1 MEDKLIH
8 NDKNT
13 DINIE
18 SSAKPPY
25 VLIVD
30 DSLSARKS
38 LAQFVQD
45 MGLEVRTARDG
56 LEAVSL
62 IDARKPGLV
71 LVDMEMPGMNGL
83 ELTSY
88 IRASDGLRELPVI
101 MITSRSTDKHRQVA
115 MDKGVNHFM
124 VKPFIEDELASHIN
138 LALKIA

>member
-1 MEDKLIH
+1 MDSKL
-8 NDKNT
+8 
-13 DINIE
+13 
-18 SSAKPPY
+18 
-25 VLIVD
+25 
-30 DSLSARKS
+30 
-38 LAQFVQD
+38 
-45 MGLEVRTARDG
+45 
-56 LEAVSL
+56 SL

-138 LALKIA
+138 LSLKIA